1 MLVVRCYFEFTA
13 SEANPG
19 NVWGSP
25 HVDNVFPASCVLV
38 KPAFQPV
45 FELILKVR
53 HQLGGEYT
61 VSLASQLSAKHL
73 DKLVVQECGTAS
85 PSCSSGAFRNRQR
98 ILIFNRV

>member
-1 MLVVRCYFEFTA
+1 
-13 SEANPG
+13 
-19 NVWGSP
+19 
-25 HVDNVFPASCVLV
+25 
-38 KPAFQPV
+38 
-45 FELILKVR
+45 VR